1 MYCPGGKKAG
11 GADVMYRATFGE
23 REERGRGCCTA
34 LQCAAADTQVRTVH
48 ARIAAIRDVFRSLEK
63 VEEKSQWIL

>member
-1 MYCPGGKKAG
+1 
-11 GADVMYRATFGE
+11 MYRATFGE
-23 REERGRGCCTA
+23 REERRGCCTA
-34 LQCAAADTQVRTVH
+34 VQCAAADTQVRTVH